1 MSNSQIGTNLSK
13 KPALSTR
20 AALRGLVGLVLTTAL
35 ALPVAA
41 LAASPAPHGASAA
54 SSGGGVYN
62 YPLITPQGT
71 IDPLTTADVSAMTVV
86 GLSSAQLVDDN
97 TSGTLIPQLASS
109 WKVSANGLQWTFD
122 LRSGAKFDN
131 GKPVTPADVVWT
143 FDQILAPK
151 SQSPAASSFTGIL
164 KSVKAGSGSTIV
176 FRLAKKYSDFPYLLT
191 GANTWILPS
200 GTNLS
205 AWIKNPVGAGQF
217 VLEKYTPGQGVTY
230 KKNPY
235 YWDASAVKLSGIDV
249 KFYNSTQSELLAF
262 QGGQVDEVN
271 GIAPQQVGSTAHRV
285 DVAGWE
291 KFDALVFNV
300 TKAPLD
306 NVKVRQAIAWALNRK
321 QIVSAAYEGQAVS
334 ANDYPTFPDYGVQ
347 PKGIAQRSQNLS
359 KVKQLLSGIST
370 PVTFTITTY
379 TGEQTLAQAI
389 QQQLDATG
397 DFKVSISALSEGA
410 YYAGS
415 NSTTPWLNAP
425 VTITDWADRLP
436 SQLESLLY
444 AKGAAWNASHYASS
458 QLDSLTSQYE
468 GTTNTA
474 TRQKLANQ
482 IAEIEYTDVPVII
495 PAFDKLT
502 LILSTKVKGS
512 FTDGQDFNGGFD
524 FRGISVS

>member
-1 MSNSQIGTNLSK
+1 MRSAIG
-13 KPALSTR
+13 
-20 AALRGLVGLVLTTAL
+20 VLITTAL

-41 LAASPAPHGASAA
+41 LAASPAPHKASAAA
-54 SSGGGVYN
+54 SSGAGVYN

-71 IDPLTTADVSAMTVV
+71 IDPLTTADVSAMTIV
-86 GLSSAQLVDDN
+86 GLSSAQLVDEN

-109 WKVSANGLQWTFD
+109 WKVSSNGLQWTFD
-122 LRSGAKFDN
+122 LRAGAKFDN

-143 FDQILAPK
+143 FDQVVAPK
-151 SQSPAASSFTGIL
+151 SESPALSSFKNIL
-164 KSVKAGSGSTIV
+164 KSVAAGAGNSVV
-176 FRLAKKYSDFPYLLT
+176 FKLAKKYSDFPYLLT

-200 GTNLS
+200 GTTVS
-205 AWIKNPVGAGQF
+205 SWIKNPVGAGQF
-217 VLEKYTPGQGVTY
+217 ELEKYTPGQGVTY

-249 KFYNSTQSELLAF
+249 KFYSSTQSELLAF
-262 QGGQVDEVN
+262 QGGQVDEIN
-271 GIAPQQVGSTAHRV
+271 GVAPQQVGSTAHRV

-359 KVKQLLSGIST
+359 KVKQLLSGVST

-397 DFKVSISALSEGA
+397 DFKVSIDALSEGA

-444 AKGAAWNASHYASS
+444 AKGAAWNASHYANS